1 MLKRISCYYIE
12 HINGSNQNTVMVG
25 VSLCIYEDLDRILT
39 FINIECPPFSIDKVF
54 TSEEVNCR
62 NVTSVIVLDFYSV

>member
-1 MLKRISCYYIE
+1 MGRG
-12 HINGSNQNTVMVG
+12 GSH
-25 VSLCIYEDLDRILT
+25 CIYKDLDRMLT